1 MTGLVTLLTDFSDVI
16 GWALIHFVWQGTL
29 LAAALALARLL
40 VPARYARARY
50 VAGCLTLAAMLATP
64 LLTAW
69 RLADVSQPASP
80 FFAIG

>member
-40 VPARYARARY
+40 VPARYARAHRGR
-50 VAGCLTLAAMLATP
+50 VAAPRAARP
-64 LLTAW
+64 
-69 RLADVSQPASP
+69 
-80 FFAIG
+80 